1 MKEWLDRIIAIKQQ
15 LAIVKDSLSELITIC
30 ENTDYVHVYSGIEK
44 LAAELKIPL
53 IYDPTWSEDRGCA
66 YFYYEGYKVFQLWD
80 KNKTKEDN

>member
-15 LAIVKDSLSELITIC
+15 MAVAKDSLSELITIC
-30 ENTDYVHVYSGIEK
+30 ESTDYVHVYSGIEK

-53 IYDPTWSEDRGCA
+53 IYDPNWDTERGRIS
-66 YFYYEGYKVFQLWD
+66 FYYKGYEVFQLWD